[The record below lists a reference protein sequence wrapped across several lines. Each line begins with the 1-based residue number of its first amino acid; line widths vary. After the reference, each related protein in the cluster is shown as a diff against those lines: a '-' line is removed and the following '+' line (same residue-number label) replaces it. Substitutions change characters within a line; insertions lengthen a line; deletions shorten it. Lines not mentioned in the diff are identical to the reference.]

1 MNHED
6 TVEGSVQGLAVP
18 NQINDHLD
26 LLVDYDCLETQEIVG
41 SEIEMMHYVICV
53 ATLSILDHWLY
64 YHR

>member
-26 LLVDYDCLETQEIVG
+26 LLVDYDC
-41 SEIEMMHYVICV
+41 IENAGNCGIWNRNDALCNMCGNTVNTRPFV
-53 ATLSILDHWLY
+53 VLP
-64 YHR
+64 